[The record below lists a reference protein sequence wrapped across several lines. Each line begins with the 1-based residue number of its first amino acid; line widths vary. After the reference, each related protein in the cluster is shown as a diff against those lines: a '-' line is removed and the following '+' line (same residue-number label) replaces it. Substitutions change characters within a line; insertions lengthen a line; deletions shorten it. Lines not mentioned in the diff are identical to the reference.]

1 MEQQNIERI
10 LQKYRSGQALNKE
23 EKIILDNYYLH
34 VANQSQS
41 KLSDDEL
48 QINLKQITSNVLGKT
63 RQPRTKKLRT
73 LWYSSAAAI
82 LITTTI
88 ATILYRYQSINTY
101 NTEQQAQFE
110 AIHAGSD
117 KALLVLANGEQFALD
132 GNTTIASG
140 QGDILIDGQ
149 NLNLLEKG
157 ISSSSLNTLEIPR
170 GGQFKVVLSDGSEV
184 WLNAGSQLRY
194 PTTFT
199 GDSREVELIGEA
211 YFQVKHNPKKP
222 FKVHTED
229 QHIQV
234 LGTSFNISSYP
245 NTTTSTTLAHGKV
258 SVSNGLNSILPSL
271 ILAPGEQAVS
281 TSGKLLKQ
289 NADIAKVTAWKDGL
303 FKFQK
308 SSVQDITA
316 QLERWYDIKFVF
328 KNKTIPARQITGEIP
343 RKVNLSDI
351 VEILSYFDI
360 NSQID
365 GRTIYLDIKK

>member
-1 MEQQNIERI
+1 
-10 LQKYRSGQALNKE
+10 
-23 EKIILDNYYLH
+23 
-34 VANQSQS
+34 
-41 KLSDDEL
+41 
-48 QINLKQITSNVLGKT
+48 LKQITSNVLGKT

-199 GDSREVELIGEA
+199 GDSREVE
-211 YFQVKHNPKKP
+211 
-222 FKVHTED
+222 
-229 QHIQV
+229 
-234 LGTSFNISSYP
+234 
-245 NTTTSTTLAHGKV
+245 
-258 SVSNGLNSILPSL
+258 
-271 ILAPGEQAVS
+271 
-281 TSGKLLKQ
+281 
-289 NADIAKVTAWKDGL
+289 
-303 FKFQK
+303 
-308 SSVQDITA
+308 
-316 QLERWYDIKFVF
+316 
-328 KNKTIPARQITGEIP
+328 
-343 RKVNLSDI
+343 
-351 VEILSYFDI
+351 
-360 NSQID
+360 
-365 GRTIYLDIKK
+365 